1 MKAKVSWRL
10 AASKLCYLR
19 RSAQNR
25 WDVERV
31 DGRAV
36 RVLNL
41 KVNVCAQ
48 CGGITPKWWTSF
60 DEIDRMLSARFER
73 EPFEA
78 VTWEDLISDYA
89 SPFMLPS

>member
-1 MKAKVSWRL
+1 M
-10 AASKLCYLR
+10 ASCAICGGQLKT
-19 RSAQNR
+19 AQR
-25 WDVERV
+25 DVERV
-31 DGRAV
+31 IDGRAV